1 MINQLTIS
9 NETLQGMS
17 ELAERLNLS
26 INELLE
32 QIVHGKLAVIDKE
45 ELEDLLDLQEAILA
59 EADSENQERISWEAV
74 KKELNL

>member
-9 NETLQGMS
+9 NETLQGIS

-59 EADSENQERISWEAV
+59 EADPDNQERISWEAI